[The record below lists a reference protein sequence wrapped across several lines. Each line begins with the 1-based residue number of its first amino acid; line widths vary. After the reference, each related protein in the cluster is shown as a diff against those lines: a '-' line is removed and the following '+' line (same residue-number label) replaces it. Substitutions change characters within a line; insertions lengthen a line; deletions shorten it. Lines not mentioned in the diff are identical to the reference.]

1 MFWVTA
7 ARQRCP
13 DARSSLDKPANICAV
28 KAACK
33 ASPFSTTGSAWAVS
47 SRRHLRPVL
56 RHAFAAEM
64 AALHQ
69 VFHVQRN
76 QRGLEL
82 AIGADIA
89 RGVAARIVVQKQ
101 QNVDCG
107 LRHARFFAQR
117 AHLSGHRRFEADAKA
132 RRIGKRSSSNG
143 DSSPFFDLK
152 IDILKLNI
160 IINRFMTDVK
170 SKTGRIQYHA
180 CRAIRSRAR
189 GAQVYCYFELTS
201 FARKKTQTD

>member
-1 MFWVTA
+1 MLRGEGRLQA
-7 ARQRCP
+7 
-13 DARSSLDKPANICAV
+13 PA
-28 KAACK
+28 
-33 ASPFSTTGSAWAVS
+33 PFRTTGSRLGGQQQAAFAA
-47 SRRHLRPVL
+47 VL

-107 LRHARFFAQR
+107 LRHARFLRTAGASER
-117 AHLSGHRRFEADAKA
+117 HRRFEADAKA

-143 DSSPFFDLK
+143 DPSPFFNSK

-189 GAQVYCYFELTS
+189 GAAGLLLF
-201 FARKKTQTD
+201 